1 VLLVKIKYT
10 DIARAVAVYLLLPKV
25 NVAFGQ
31 MVHLTILVSVP
42 KATVDKNHQ
51 TIFLDGNIG
60 TAGQILVANTKPVSG
75 GIQGSPDNEF
85 RFCVATMDLRHHK
98 RTFGL

>member
-1 VLLVKIKYT
+1 
-10 DIARAVAVYLLLPKV
+10 
-25 NVAFGQ
+25 
-31 MVHLTILVSVP
+31 MVHPTFLVPVP
-42 KATVDKNHQ
+42 KTAVDKYRQ
-51 TIFLDGNIG
+51 AIFLDGNIG

-98 RTFGL
+98 

>member
-1 VLLVKIKYT
+1 
-10 DIARAVAVYLLLPKV
+10 
-25 NVAFGQ
+25 
-31 MVHLTILVSVP
+31 VP

-51 TIFLDGNIG
+51 AIFLDGNIW

-75 GIQGSPDNEF
+75 GVQGSPDTHF
-85 RFCVATMDLRHHK
+85 GFGVATMDLRHHK